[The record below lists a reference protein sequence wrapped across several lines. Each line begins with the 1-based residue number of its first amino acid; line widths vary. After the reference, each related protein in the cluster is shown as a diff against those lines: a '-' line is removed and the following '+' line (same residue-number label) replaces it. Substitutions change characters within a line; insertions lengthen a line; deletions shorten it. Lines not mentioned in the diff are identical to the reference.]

1 MKILNLTVDEFGC
14 LSDRRYDLSEGFNLI
29 TGENESGKSTL
40 LGFIKFI
47 LYGMPRKSQEN
58 TAERERSISKKS
70 GRAAGSMRVRLDSGE
85 EYLIERKGV
94 LRSSEKR
101 ESYSEDCRI
110 IDCGNGLQVHKGAVP
125 GELLLGVP
133 VAVFESTCFVKQMKS
148 GEIDGDKVGDS
159 LSNMLLSADERLDL
173 QKALERLDAG
183 RKVLLHKSG
192 RGGSLAALTEE
203 LDSLTLRLDRARAAS
218 ERILAASESAE
229 ELRKNAL
236 AKRHELDK
244 LEDAISAFNSVS
256 VIKRF
261 DLMRQRQKNLDI
273 LRARRAELI
282 AQNTVSGA
290 LPTRELAVKAREA
303 ARRCDEA
310 EREKRR
316 ADGELERA
324 LEAYRGRTRRCGG
337 FTADELRQIGGVD
350 TICGEMRCDGD
361 KAASKKKKAV
371 ILTVL
376 AMISVLGGAL
386 LAALMPALLFVGL
399 GLCGTAILLLS
410 FGLILFSSSKKH
422 LVRLG
427 DQLERFAPSG
437 CESIDQVRL
446 YLLSAFEDESDERQ
460 LSDGVSR
467 ATKESDIR
475 ASILA
480 ETGSYANSVLSVWKV
495 SDNPDVRAA
504 LEETAT
510 RADEYFDSLDSLDRE
525 IRPESRGIE
534 ELKKELSEYNEADL
548 RARIPK
554 ELIDSLDSNTVDEID
569 RRRRFC
575 SSALRSLS
583 EKQMETERE
592 LTRLV
597 SENEDPARVAQLLES
612 TREKYESEKLKY
624 DAVVTAYEALET
636 AGGNIRDSLTP
647 IIRKRSGEYL
657 SSFTDGKYSSLGIEN
672 GCVAASAE
680 GDGIHSSI
688 ESLSAGTRD
697 AVYLALRVTL
707 LGVLFKKELPPLAL
721 DEALSQLDD
730 RRALAVLGMLHRFC
744 ADGEQCLLFSCHERE
759 ARLLEGNEGVRHL
772 AL

>member
-1 MKILNLTVDEFGC
+1 MKILTLTVDEFGC
-14 LSDRRYDLSEGFNLI
+14 LSDQKFDLSEGFNLI

-58 TAERERSISKKS
+58 IAERERSISKKS
-70 GRAAGSMRVRLDSGE
+70 GRASGSMHVRLDSGE
-85 EYLIERKGV
+85 EYLIERRGI

-125 GELLLGVP
+125 GELFLGVP

-148 GEIDGDKVGDS
+148 GEIDGDRVGDS

-203 LDSLTLRLDRARAAS
+203 LDSLTLRLDKARAAS

-256 VIKRF
+256 VIRRF
-261 DLMRQRQKNLDI
+261 DLMRQRLSELEVLK
-273 LRARRAELI
+273 ARRAELVT
-282 AQNTVSGA
+282 QNTVSGA
-290 LPTRELAVKAREA
+290 LPTRELPVKAREA
-303 ARRCDEA
+303 ARRFEDA
-310 EREKRR
+310 EREKNR
-316 ADGELERA
+316 AEGELERA
-324 LEAYRGRTRRCGG
+324 REAYRGRGRRCKD

-350 TICGEMRCDGD
+350 AVCSGMRCDED
-361 KAASKKKKAV
+361 KASSKKKKAI

-376 AMISVLGGAL
+376 AMISVLSGAVMAAL
-386 LAALMPALLFVGL
+386 LPPLLFFGL
-399 GLCGTAILLLS
+399 GLCAVAIILLS
-410 FGLILFSSSKKH
+410 IGLALFSSSKKH
-422 LVRLG
+422 LARLCE
-427 DQLERFAPSG
+427 QLERFAPPE
-437 CESIDQVRL
+437 CDSIDQVRL
-446 YLLSAFEDESDERQ
+446 YLMSAFEDESDERQ
-460 LSDGVSR
+460 LADNVSR
-467 ATKESDIR
+467 ATKECEIR
-475 ASILA
+475 ASILTEAKEYA
-480 ETGSYANSVLSVWKV
+480 ESVLSIWRA
-495 SDNPDVRAA
+495 SENTDVCAA
-504 LEETAT
+504 IEETAA
-510 RADEYFDSLDSLDRE
+510 RAEKYFDALDSLDRE
-525 IRPESRGIE
+525 IRPEIRGID
-534 ELKKELSEYNEADL
+534 ELKKELAEYNEADL

-554 ELIDSLDSNTVDEID
+554 ELIDSLDSDTVDEID

-575 SSALRSLS
+575 SSALRSLN
-583 EKQMETERE
+583 EKQMDTERE
-592 LTRLV
+592 LTRLQ

-612 TREKYESEKLKY
+612 AREKYESEKLKY
-624 DAVVTAYEALET
+624 DAIVTAYEALET

-657 SSFTDGKYSSLGIEN
+657 SSFTEGKYSSLGIEN
-672 GCVAASAE
+672 GCIAASAE
-680 GDGIHSSI
+680 GDGFRSSI

-707 LGVLFKKELPPLAL
+707 LGVLFKKEQPPLAL
-721 DEALSQLDD
+721 DEALAQLDD
-730 RRALAVLGMLHRFC
+730 RRAQAVLGMLGRFC
-744 ADGEQCLLFSCHERE
+744 ADGGQCLLFSCHDRE
-759 ARLLEGNEGVRHL
+759 GRLLEDVADVNRL
-772 AL
+772 AI